1 MGFID
6 VNGTFGDEG
15 DDVDFFPVFYNL
27 VHAVGENCPNIRDD
41 VKMVQYLLFHIYK
54 SISPVFTPKGNLTID
69 GICGGITKNWIL
81 KFQLDIRSTG
91 NSILA
96 DKRVDRIRDK
106 NGMAGNISDTYY
118 TMAYLNWY
126 ALGFAKEAYLKL
138 PQVVPLQNINNV
150 PPPSNDVVVPP
161 PPPLVCSVGG
171 L

>member
-6 VNGTFGDEG
+6 VNGIFGDEG

-27 VHAVGENCPNIRDD
+27 VHGVGENCPNFRDD
-41 VKMVQYLLFHIYK
+41 VKMIQYLLFHIYK
-54 SISPVFTPKGNLTID
+54 ALSPIFTPKGNLTVD

-91 NSILA
+91 NSILT

-106 NGMAGNISDTYY
+106 NGMSGNISDTYY

-126 ALGFAKEAYLKL
+126 AAGFAKEAYIKL
-138 PQVVPLQNINNV
+138 PQAVPLQHLKDV
-150 PPPSNDVVVPP
+150 PPPSNDFIVPP
-161 PPPLVCSVGG
+161 PPRLVCAVGG